1 MNILNKVTC
10 MGAIDEIQ
18 HKLINFFSYKT
29 KSGEVKEINTS
40 YGQKWENMKTD
51 NQTINSIFAQVD
63 NGDGIV
69 QAEEL
74 NILNKIFNY
83 IDKIFNKDEILD
95 ENEIKEFQKQL
106 YNGTITLDQ
115 IKNSSSKQQTPAW
128 SEGLDRNI
136 STIQISNTTSTENL
150 ELTKELKAI
159 GEEQGFNVESIDSG
173 IDPWIE
179 DSYIRRSDGK
189 LYVPY
194 HNLKDNYDTQSETT
208 FLSER
213 GNENNT
219 GQGRVATEGTA
230 FEIKFNKED
239 IHYGTSY
246 LEGGNVLNTKL
257 QDGTPAAIVGEGSIS
272 KSLELMGLE
281 NTPENIDNVKKQIA
295 ADLGLTPEQV
305 TFIPQHEFHIDMTY
319 RPLGNGE
326 FAVPDYETGLKILKE
341 LKDEL
346 GKQEAENTNTK
357 PNSMTPLQIKLR
369 KLDNKIKKLEQLAAD
384 TKNIREEANDYL
396 EQAGYTVVKIP
407 NFTVNDVDTTN
418 FMNGIGGTSAKTG
431 QTFYITNKAEYPE
444 LEPIITKYFNDA
456 GIDKVYFVSTRK
468 ALSAQGGIDCLTQ
481 EK

>member
-1 MNILNKVTC
+1 MNIPNKVTC

-194 HNLKDNYDTQSETT
+194 HNLKDNYDIQSETT

-281 NTPENIDNVKKQIA
+281 NTPENIDKVKKQIA
-295 ADLGLTPEQV
+295 ADLGLASEQV

-357 PNSMTPLQIKLR
+357 PNSMTFEIEVR
-369 KLDNKIKKLEQLAAD
+369 
-384 TKNIREEANDYL
+384 R
-396 EQAGYTVVKIP
+396 
-407 NFTVNDVDTTN
+407 
-418 FMNGIGGTSAKTG
+418 
-431 QTFYITNKAEYPE
+431 
-444 LEPIITKYFNDA
+444 
-456 GIDKVYFVSTRK
+456 
-468 ALSAQGGIDCLTQ
+468 
-481 EK
+481 